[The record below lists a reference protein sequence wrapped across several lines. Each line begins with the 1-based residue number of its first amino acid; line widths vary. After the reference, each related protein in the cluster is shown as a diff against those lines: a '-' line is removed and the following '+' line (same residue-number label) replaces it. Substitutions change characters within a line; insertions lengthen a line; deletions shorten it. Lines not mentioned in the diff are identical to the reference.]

1 MIDLYYWPT
10 PNGWKVTIALE
21 EMGLPYQ
28 IKYVDIGK
36 GEQFNP
42 DFLTISPNNRMP
54 AMVDHE
60 PQSGGAPISIF
71 ESGAILL
78 YLSEKTGKLI
88 SSDPRNKVAAIEWL
102 MWQMGG
108 LGPMCGQVHHFSR
121 YAPETIPYA
130 VDRYGNE
137 ANRLYGVLNKRH
149 EGRKYICDDGYS
161 IADIASWGW
170 VAIAD
175 WHQID
180 LENFPNVKR
189 WDETMK
195 ARPAVQK
202 GFAIG
207 REEFERIRKEGMSEE
222 MKKVLFG
229 QKDAK

>member
-130 VDRYGNE
+130 VDRYVNE
-137 ANRLYGVLNKRH
+137 ANRLYGVLNKRL

>member
-137 ANRLYGVLNKRH
+137 ANRLYGVLNKRL

>member
-54 AMVDHE
+54 AMVDHD

-130 VDRYGNE
+130 VDRYVNE
-137 ANRLYGVLNKRH
+137 ANRLYGVLNKRL
-149 EGRKYICDDGYS
+149 EGREYICDDGYS

>member
-1 MIDLYYWPT
+1 
-10 PNGWKVTIALE
+10 
-21 EMGLPYQ
+21 
-28 IKYVDIGK
+28 
-36 GEQFNP
+36 
-42 DFLTISPNNRMP
+42 
-54 AMVDHE
+54 MVDHN
-60 PQSGGAPISIF
+60 PQSSGAPISIF

-88 SSDPRNKVAAIEWL
+88 SSNPRNKVAAIEWL

-130 VDRYGNE
+130 VDRYVNE
-137 ANRLYGVLNKRH
+137 ANRLYGVLNKRL
-149 EGRKYICDDGYS
+149 EGREYICDDGYS

-180 LENFPNVKR
+180 LEQFPNVKR
-189 WDETMK
+189 WDETMR
-195 ARPAVQK
+195 ARPAVDK

>member
-28 IKYVDIGK
+28 IKHVDIGK
-36 GEQFNP
+36 GEQFKP

-54 AMVDHE
+54 AMVDHD
-60 PQSGGAPISIF
+60 PQSAGPPISIF

-130 VDRYGNE
+130 VDRYVNE
-137 ANRLYGVLNKRH
+137 ANRLYGVLNKRL
-149 EGRKYICDDGYS
+149 EGREYICDDGYS

-180 LENFPNVKR
+180 LEQFPNVKR
-189 WDETMK
+189 WDETMR
-195 ARPAVQK
+195 ARPAVDK

>member
-36 GEQFNP
+36 GEQFKP

-54 AMVDHE
+54 AMVDHD
-60 PQSGGAPISIF
+60 PQSSGAPISIF

-88 SSDPRNKVAAIEWL
+88 SSNPRNKVAAIEWL

-130 VDRYGNE
+130 VNRYVNE
-137 ANRLYGVLNKRH
+137 ANRLYGVLNKRL
-149 EGRKYICDDGYS
+149 EGREYICDDGYS

-180 LENFPNVKR
+180 LEQFPNVKR
-189 WDETMK
+189 WDETMR
-195 ARPAVQK
+195 ARPAVDK

>member
-54 AMVDHE
+54 AMVDHD

-130 VDRYGNE
+130 VDRYVNE
-137 ANRLYGVLNKRH
+137 ANRLYGVLNKRL

-180 LENFPNVKR
+180 LENSPNVKR
-189 WDETMK
+189 SDETMK